1 MIGSSA
7 ELTCTHTLMSLMYGL
22 IGRITASGD
31 FFDGCCASVFD
42 SAEF

>member
-7 ELTCTHTLMSLMYGL
+7 ELTGGVDVSDIRGL